1 VATVPRGYRNCR
13 HRAFGVGSYA
23 CWGKLT
29 TVRRRK
35 RPKPTLDPAA
45 RRTLRRQQR
54 LRRVR
59 KQLDVART
67 QLGALDLRRQ
77 ELIALANATVR
88 LTNRIKRLERSER
101 ALARRVEP
109 TVRRAM
115 DV

>member
-1 VATVPRGYRNCR
+1 
-13 HRAFGVGSYA
+13 
-23 CWGKLT
+23 
-29 TVRRRK
+29 
-35 RPKPTLDPAA
+35 
-45 RRTLRRQQR
+45 
-54 LRRVR
+54 VR